1 MLSLSL
7 FCSSQTTSVAIFEK
21 QKLKKIFKKNILD
34 NRTEGIFEILKKC
47 SLNFDLKE
55 LSYIYL
61 CNGPGSFTAL
71 RSLKAIAQALSI
83 SSGAKI
89 IFVTSFAP
97 FFPMMNREEK
107 ALVCFEG
114 TKKTLF
120 FQLFGKRKTI
130 FFPVEDLKFGKE
142 EHFKKYYKEKKKVNK
157 NLTLITSYRFEKFRI
172 KDPKVYYKEIDA
184 SMLTKAIFLG
194 YGLKDDKIFYHNT
207 YYE

>member
-21 QKLKKIFKKNILD
+21 QKLKQIFKKNTFD
-34 NRTEGIFEILKKC
+34 NKTEGIFEILKEC
-47 SLNFDLKE
+47 SLKFDLKA

-89 IFVTSFAP
+89 FFVTSFAP
-97 FFPMMNREEK
+97 FFPIINKEEK
-107 ALVCFEG
+107 TLVCFEG

-120 FQLFGKRKTI
+120 FQLFEKRKTM
-130 FFPVEDLKFGKE
+130 FFPFEDLKFGKE
-142 EHFKKYYKEKKKVNK
+142 EHFKKYYKEKKEVNK
-157 NLTLITSYRFEKFRI
+157 NLALITSYRFEKI
-172 KDPKVYYKEIDA
+172 KINEPKVYYKEIDA
-184 SMLTKAIFLG
+184 SMLAKAIFLG
-194 YGLKDDKIFYHNT
+194 YGIKDDKIFYHNT

>member
-21 QKLKKIFKKNILD
+21 QKLKHIFKKNFLD
-34 NRTEGIFEILKKC
+34 NRTEGIFEILKEC
-47 SLNFDLKE
+47 SYNYDLKA

-89 IFVTSFAP
+89 VFGTSFAP
-97 FFPMMNREEK
+97 FFPMINKEEK
-107 ALVCFEG
+107 TLVCFEG

-120 FQLFGKRKTI
+120 FQLFEKSKTM
-130 FFPVEDLKFGKE
+130 FFPFEDLKFGKE
-142 EHFKKYYKEKKKVNK
+142 EHFKKYYKEKKEVNK
-157 NLTLITSYRFEKFRI
+157 NLALITSYRFKKI
-172 KDPKVYYKEIDA
+172 KINEPKVYYKEIDA
-184 SMLTKAIFLG
+184 SMLAKAIFLG
-194 YGLKDDKIFYHNT
+194 YGIKDDKIFYHNT

>member
-21 QKLKKIFKKNILD
+21 QKLKHIFKKNFLD
-34 NRTEGIFEILKKC
+34 NRTEGIFEILKEC
-47 SLNFDLKE
+47 SFNYDLKA

-71 RSLKAIAQALSI
+71 RSLKSISQAIAI

-97 FFPMMNREEK
+97 FFTFQRNEEEI
-107 ALVCFEG
+107 LVCFEG

-120 FQLFGKRKTI
+120 YQFFKKKKLM
-130 FFPVEDLKFGKE
+130 FFPSEDLNFGKE
-142 EHFKKYYKEKKKVNK
+142 EHFIKFYEEKKLANK
-157 NLTLITSYRFEKFRI
+157 NLILITSYEFEKMNI
-172 KDPKVYYKEIDA
+172 NEPKIYFKEIDA
-184 SMLTKAIFLG
+184 SNITRAIFLG
-194 YGLKDDKIFYHNT
+194 YGLKDDKIHYHNT

>member
-7 FCSSQTTSVAIFEK
+7 FCSSQTISVAIFEK
-21 QKLKKIFKKNILD
+21 QKLKKIYKKKIFD
-34 NRTEGIFEILKKC
+34 NRIEGVFEILEKC
-47 SLNFDLKE
+47 LLNFDLKK

-71 RSLKAIAQALSI
+71 RSLKSISQALAI

-97 FFPMMNREEK
+97 FFTFQKKEEEI
-107 ALVCFEG
+107 LVCFEG

-120 FQLFGKRKTI
+120 YQ
-130 FFPVEDLKFGKE
+130 FFKKKKLMFYPSENLKFGNE
-142 EHFKKYYKEKKKVNK
+142 EHFIKFYGEKKLANK
-157 NLTLITSYRFEKFRI
+157 NLILITSYKFEKMKI
-172 KDPKVYYKEIDA
+172 DKPKIYFKEIDA
-184 SMLTKAIFLG
+184 SNITKAIFLG
-194 YGLKDDKIFYHNT
+194 YGLKNDKILYHNT

>member
-21 QKLKKIFKKNILD
+21 QKLQQIFKKNILE
-34 NRTEGIFEILKKC
+34 NRTEGIFEILKEC
-47 SLNFDLKE
+47 SLKFDFKK
-55 LSYIYL
+55 LSFIYL

-71 RSLKAIAQALSI
+71 RSLKAIAQALSV

-97 FFPMMNREEK
+97 FFQMINKEEK
-107 ALVCFEG
+107 TLVCFEG
-114 TKKTLF
+114 TKNTLF
-120 FQLFGKRKTI
+120 FQLFEKKKSI
-130 FFPVEDLKFGKE
+130 FFPSEELKFGKE
-142 EHFKKYYKEKKKVNK
+142 EHFKKYYKEKKKDNK
-157 NLTLITSYRFEKFRI
+157 DLTLITSYRFEKI
-172 KDPKVYYKEIDA
+172 KIKEPEVYYKEIDA
-184 SMLTKAIFLG
+184 SMLAEAVFLG